1 MNSTFTNEDNKYAF
15 YYLGD
20 KLIDFVEADG
30 FGVGHTMY
38 GLERTTGCIVS
49 LKPDAPVYAII
60 DTASMESNTTVPIK
74 VHIVSDGSF
83 K

>member
-60 DTASMESNTTVPIK
+60 DTASMETDTTVTIRGQCLVNGK
-74 VHIVSDGSF
+74 F
-83 K
+83 